1 MTRCIDCAA
10 DQLASGWYFVRIVR
24 ENPTPKI
31 DHARVVAGAVE
42 LADGIGVDALTM
54 RKLAEHLGTKPMTI
68 YHYVA
73 NKEAII
79 DGMVDAVVAEIELPR
94 VDEPWRPGVERR
106 ARSARDALVR
116 HRWAAPLIDSRRHP
130 GPATLR
136 HHDTM
141 IGIHRHHGFDLPGT
155 AHSIA
160 LTDAYVYGFALQ
172 QANLPATGGDEMA
185 ELADDV
191 GEQMPAGQYPHLED
205 FMRDH
210 ALAAGYEF
218 GDEFETGLAIVLD
231 GIEAS
236 FGP

>member
-1 MTRCIDCAA
+1 M
-10 DQLASGWYFVRIVR
+10 ASRWYFVRIAR
-24 ENPTPKI
+24 ETNTPQL
-31 DHARVVAGAVE
+31 DHARIIAGAVE
-42 LADGIGVDALTM
+42 LADAIGVDALTI

-68 YHYVA
+68 YHHVA

-79 DGMVDAVVAEIELPR
+79 DGMVDAVMAEIDLPT
-94 VDEPWRPGVERR
+94 VDEPWRTGVERR
-106 ARSARDALVR
+106 ARSARAALVR
-116 HRWAAPLIDSRRHP
+116 HRWAPPLIDSRRHP

-136 HHDTM
+136 HHDTV
-141 IGIHRHHGFDLPGT
+141 IGIHRSHDFDLPST

-191 GEQMPAGQYPHLED
+191 GEQMPPGRYRHLED

-210 ALAAGYEF
+210 ALVDGYEF
-218 GDEFETGLAIVLD
+218 GDEFELGLAIVLD
-231 GIEAS
+231 GIEAT

>member
-1 MTRCIDCAA
+1 M
-10 DQLASGWYFVRIVR
+10 
-24 ENPTPKI
+24 
-31 DHARVVAGAVE
+31 E
-42 LADGIGVDALTM
+42 LADAIGVDALTI

-68 YHYVA
+68 YHHVA

-79 DGMVDAVVAEIELPR
+79 DGMVDAVMAEIELPHP
-94 VDEPWRPGVERR
+94 DEPWRGGVERR
-106 ARSARDALVR
+106 ARSARAALVR

-141 IGIHRHHGFDLPGT
+141 IGIHRLHGFDLPST

-172 QANLPATGGDEMA
+172 QANLPATGGDDMA
-185 ELADDV
+185 ELSDDV
-191 GEQMPAGQYPHLED
+191 GAQMPPGRYPHLES

-210 ALAAGYEF
+210 ALAEGYEF
-218 GDEFETGLAIVLD
+218 GDEFELGLAIVLD
-231 GIEAS
+231 GIETR
-236 FGP
+236 FGPEPITSD